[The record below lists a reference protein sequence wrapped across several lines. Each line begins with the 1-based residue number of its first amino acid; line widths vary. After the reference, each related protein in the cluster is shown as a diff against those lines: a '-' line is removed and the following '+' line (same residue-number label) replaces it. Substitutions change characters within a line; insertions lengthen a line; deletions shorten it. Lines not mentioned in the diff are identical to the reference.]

1 MKQNNIFF
9 RYFSP
14 VAAQQKLYAAAL
26 VALLSSSAYE
36 AEAQVG
42 EPFIHD
48 PSTIALCDGKY
59 YTFGTGEGGIWSED
73 GWTWQGGA
81 VRPGR
86 GAAPDVLKIGDRYL
100 VAYSATGGG
109 LGGSHRG
116 DVLTMWNK
124 TLDPKSPDFKYTEP
138 VVVASSLDDEDCDAI
153 DAGLLL
159 DPTTGRLW
167 LSYGTYF
174 GFIRLVELDP
184 KTGKRMEGNEP
195 VNIAIDCEATD
206 LIYRN
211 GWYYLLGTHGT
222 CCDGSCYKIC
232 IEGTTRYL
240 TATAQ
245 HDVIAKPE
253 FTDEDAQLW
262 RIEQLTDGTYRIMPK
277 AVPGTEEKLALVSL
291 GDCTPGLAPFDFNS
305 DNSKW
310 NFRQQ

>member
-14 VAAQQKLYAAAL
+14 VAAQRKLYAAAL

-48 PSTIALCDGKY
+48 PSTIAQCDGKY
-59 YTFGTGEGGIWSED
+59 YTFGTGEGGLWSED

-153 DAGLLL
+153 DAGDQPMLA
-159 DPTTGRLW
+159 
-167 LSYGTYF
+167 SKS
-174 GFIRLVELDP
+174 VE
-184 KTGKRMEGNEP
+184 
-195 VNIAIDCEATD
+195 
-206 LIYRN
+206 Y
-211 GWYYLLGTHGT
+211 
-222 CCDGSCYKIC
+222 DG
-232 IEGTTRYL
+232 
-240 TATAQ
+240 
-245 HDVIAKPE
+245 
-253 FTDEDAQLW
+253 
-262 RIEQLTDGTYRIMPK
+262 K
-277 AVPGTEEKLALVSL
+277 AVKV
-291 GDCTPGLAPFDFNS
+291 
-305 DNSKW
+305 
-310 NFRQQ
+310 QM

>member
-59 YTFGTGEGGIWSED
+59 YTFGTGEGGIWSKD

-159 DPTTGRLW
+159 DPTTGNHLMNSLIDVDRVIKFPSRYWVHSSILNKSRNRLAV
-167 LSYGTYF
+167 S
-174 GFIRLVELDP
+174 GFL
-184 KTGKRMEGNEP
+184 
-195 VNIAIDCEATD
+195 
-206 LIYRN
+206 LIFAN
-211 GWYYLLGTHGT
+211 
-222 CCDGSCYKIC
+222 
-232 IEGTTRYL
+232 
-240 TATAQ
+240 
-245 HDVIAKPE
+245 V
-253 FTDEDAQLW
+253 
-262 RIEQLTDGTYRIMPK
+262 
-277 AVPGTEEKLALVSL
+277 
-291 GDCTPGLAPFDFNS
+291 
-305 DNSKW
+305 NSK
-310 NFRQQ
+310 

>member
-124 TLDPKSPDFKYTEP
+124 TLDPKSPDFK
-138 VVVASSLDDEDCDAI
+138 
-153 DAGLLL
+153 
-159 DPTTGRLW
+159 
-167 LSYGTYF
+167 
-174 GFIRLVELDP
+174 
-184 KTGKRMEGNEP
+184 
-195 VNIAIDCEATD
+195 
-206 LIYRN
+206 
-211 GWYYLLGTHGT
+211 
-222 CCDGSCYKIC
+222 
-232 IEGTTRYL
+232 
-240 TATAQ
+240 
-245 HDVIAKPE
+245 
-253 FTDEDAQLW
+253 
-262 RIEQLTDGTYRIMPK
+262 
-277 AVPGTEEKLALVSL
+277 
-291 GDCTPGLAPFDFNS
+291 
-305 DNSKW
+305 
-310 NFRQQ
+310 

>member
-48 PSTIALCDGKY
+48 PSTIAQCDGKY

-109 LGGSHRG
+109 LGGSHR
-116 DVLTMWNK
+116 VM
-124 TLDPKSPDFKYTEP
+124 S
-138 VVVASSLDDEDCDAI
+138 
-153 DAGLLL
+153 
-159 DPTTGRLW
+159 
-167 LSYGTYF
+167 
-174 GFIRLVELDP
+174 
-184 KTGKRMEGNEP
+184 
-195 VNIAIDCEATD
+195 
-206 LIYRN
+206 
-211 GWYYLLGTHGT
+211 
-222 CCDGSCYKIC
+222 
-232 IEGTTRYL
+232 
-240 TATAQ
+240 
-245 HDVIAKPE
+245 
-253 FTDEDAQLW
+253 
-262 RIEQLTDGTYRIMPK
+262 
-277 AVPGTEEKLALVSL
+277 
-291 GDCTPGLAPFDFNS
+291 
-305 DNSKW
+305 
-310 NFRQQ
+310 

>member
-59 YTFGTGEGGIWSED
+59 YTFGTGEGGLWSED
-73 GWTWQGGA
+73 GWTWQSGA

-159 DPTTGRLW
+159 DPTVILFTITAVAFTVCGCL
-167 LSYGTYF
+167 
-174 GFIRLVELDP
+174 
-184 KTGKRMEGNEP
+184 
-195 VNIAIDCEATD
+195 
-206 LIYRN
+206 
-211 GWYYLLGTHGT
+211 
-222 CCDGSCYKIC
+222 
-232 IEGTTRYL
+232 L
-240 TATAQ
+240 TAKAM
-245 HDVIAKPE
+245 DY
-253 FTDEDAQLW
+253 L
-262 RIEQLTDGTYRIMPK
+262 RISPYFCGKDHFFCRK
-277 AVPGTEEKLALVSL
+277 
-291 GDCTPGLAPFDFNS
+291 
-305 DNSKW
+305 
-310 NFRQQ
+310 

>member
-14 VAAQQKLYAAAL
+14 VAAQRKLYVAAL

-124 TLDPKSPDFKYTEP
+124 TL
-138 VVVASSLDDEDCDAI
+138 A
-153 DAGLLL
+153 
-159 DPTTGRLW
+159 PTTGRLW

-211 GWYYLLGTHGT
+211 R
-222 CCDGSCYKIC
+222 S
-232 IEGTTRYL
+232 
-240 TATAQ
+240 A
-245 HDVIAKPE
+245 
-253 FTDEDAQLW
+253 
-262 RIEQLTDGTYRIMPK
+262 
-277 AVPGTEEKLALVSL
+277 
-291 GDCTPGLAPFDFNS
+291 
-305 DNSKW
+305 
-310 NFRQQ
+310 

>member
-14 VAAQQKLYAAAL
+14 VAVQQKLYAAAL

-36 AEAQVG
+36 TEAQVG

-59 YTFGTGEGGIWSED
+59 YTFGTGEGGIWSEN

-174 GFIRLVELDP
+174 GFIRLVTAIILN
-184 KTGKRMEGNEP
+184 GISGN
-195 VNIAIDCEATD
+195 NKFMMNNN
-206 LIYRN
+206 LIY
-211 GWYYLLGTHGT
+211 
-222 CCDGSCYKIC
+222 
-232 IEGTTRYL
+232 
-240 TATAQ
+240 
-245 HDVIAKPE
+245 
-253 FTDEDAQLW
+253 
-262 RIEQLTDGTYRIMPK
+262 
-277 AVPGTEEKLALVSL
+277 
-291 GDCTPGLAPFDFNS
+291 
-305 DNSKW
+305 
-310 NFRQQ
+310 